1 MVAFRHQ
8 VLNDSSLYDMDLR
21 IDEFDENTARNDD
34 FAPRISMSFNASFPA
49 PYLRAYANND
59 SLECDATYTNDV
71 TTGRS
76 SAACD
81 VTVAIV
87 PNLTVMMRAE
97 AYLPPDYVLF
107 TRHLMVQFGDGK
119 CTLFWIR
126 YTVMQ

>member
-1 MVAFRHQ
+1 MLFPDIVQFWSQ
-8 VLNDSSLYDMDLR
+8 VTNNSSLYDIDLYF
-21 IDEFDENTARNDD
+21 DEFDENVILNED
-34 FAPRISMSFNASFPA
+34 FTSSISMSFNGSFHA

-59 SLECDATYTNDV
+59 PLECDATYTNDV

-87 PNLTVMMRAE
+87 TNLNVMIRAE
-97 AYLPPDYVLF
+97 VYLPPDYVLF

-119 CTLFWIR
+119 CTLF
-126 YTVMQ
+126 